1 MSVHKI
7 KLNYNGFIEEI
18 EEIIEFLDSDESE
31 YIQSQAWSIEIG
43 IKLLNGYLTE
53 IAQHTIETEDPWLIE
68 WCKNLMIIT
77 ENTPTIIKDEEEHG

>member
-1 MSVHKI
+1 MANAIWS
-7 KLNYNGFIEEI
+7 
-18 EEIIEFLDSDESE
+18 IEFLDSDESE

-77 ENTPTIIKDEEEHG
+77 ENTPTIIKDEAEGGRT